1 MANLKDDL
9 DERQTCP
16 DENEGGLGLAIGAA
30 ATATAAA
37 IALLVRTVKE
47 DKSGLVK
54 FYFEWRK
61 ICPDMALVLCTH
73 CSYHEMNIW
82 FLGIVTIRN
91 ILRT

>member
-1 MANLKDDL
+1 MSSTGTYSPWSGGSPQTRRYSSMANLKDDL

-54 FYFEWRK
+54 FYFE
-61 ICPDMALVLCTH
+61 
-73 CSYHEMNIW
+73 
-82 FLGIVTIRN
+82 
-91 ILRT
+91 